1 MSALTAGVGILETG
15 RGILLLEPDWSDDG
29 RCCPGVVVEEVGG
42 VEIVVERL
50 LRF

>member
-15 RGILLLEPDWSDDG
+15 RGILLLAPDWSDDG
-29 RCCPGVVVEEVGG
+29 RCCPGVGVEEVGG